1 MRISTQQFF
10 DAGMASTQKH
20 ASDVMRAQQQISSG
34 NKFTRASDNALAAG
48 LGVQVTLDNGQ
59 FAMFKVNQDYV
70 TASLASTDTQL
81 GNIQLAVQRFQQ
93 LMVQAGSDSIGPE
106 GRKILGEQAKSLI
119 GLIEQLAAAKDANG
133 QKILRDSTPA
143 KVLVAPSV
151 EIETGLAASA
161 VMGSTS
167 NTNDVDMLDFLK
179 TIRDKLLLVTPQGP
193 STQDFEKMKALANQV
208 TSAQVRVGLLQNQ
221 LDAAIEVNAAQ
232 STNVEMERS
241 TLLDT
246 DLAEATASLA
256 KSNALLQAAQTIMSR
271 LDINNLFTKL

>member
-10 DAGMASTQKH
+10 DAGMQSTQKH
-20 ASDVMRAQQQISSG
+20 ASDVMRAQEQISSG
-34 NKFTRASDNALAAG
+34 RKFKRASDDALAAG
-48 LGVQVTLDNGQ
+48 LGVQVSLDKGQ
-59 FAMFKVNQDYV
+59 FAMFKVNQNYV

-81 GNIQLAVQRFQQ
+81 SHIQQAVQRFQQ
-93 LMVQAGSDSIGPE
+93 MMVQAANDTIGVE
-106 GRKILGEQAKSLI
+106 ARNILGEQAKSLVN
-119 GLIEQLAAAKDANG
+119 LIDQFASAKDANG
-133 QKILRDSTPA
+133 QAILRSTTPA
-143 KVLVAPSV
+143 SVLVAPSTEL
-151 EIETGLAASA
+151 EIGISRVSVL
-161 VMGSTS
+161 GS
-167 NTNDVDMLDFLK
+167 NTQGVDVLTFMRS
-179 TIRDKLLLVTPQGP
+179 IRDKLLQATPVGP
-193 STQDFEKMKALANQV
+193 SPTDFETMKAVANQI

-221 LDAAIEVNAAQ
+221 LDAAIEVNEAQ